1 MSVSVVAT
9 IAAFIRPFIEFI
21 FLCVCDRK
29 AIAGLLADGRQIVET
44 ARKEAINYRQQFD
57 RPIPIKVLNDRISS
71 FIHAYTLYS
80 AVRPFGISIILASY
94 SPETGPQMY
103 MIEPSGSSYVSLR
116 AVGGVENVSNK

>member
-1 MSVSVVAT
+1 MLERECKS
-9 IAAFIRPFIEFI
+9 
-21 FLCVCDRK
+21 LYLK

-44 ARKEAINYRQQFD
+44 ARKEAINYKQQFD

-80 AVRPFGISIILASY
+80 AVRPFGVSVILASY

-103 MIEPSGSSYVSLR
+103 MIEPSGSSYVSWKDESLKR
-116 AVGGVENVSNK
+116 KKVNFICW